1 MRPRGIPGARGPA
14 AAARPLP
21 SCRAAVFIVVAALS
35 CGAGRALADTAGD
48 DAPGR
53 LDLTLE
59 DSVVLALANNRRL
72 LNARL
77 DRAVERFS
85 LRVAENTFRPHVTI
99 GPYIA
104 RTHTDPSTDVD
115 TAGLATRVRLRLP
128 TGGELGLDWEYGG
141 RWTGSGSGG
150 SVSAQPRYANA
161 LTFTFTQPLLRGAGL
176 RVATAPVAIARTSE
190 QINVLALKAT
200 VIDIISSVARRYRD
214 YMQAE
219 RRVDI
224 RTRSLERARALR
236 EVNELLVRT
245 GRMAE
250 RDIVQTDAVIA
261 GRELRLIEA
270 RSALDAARLAF
281 TDILDVD
288 SRTRVRP
295 TGPFGGKLDPEP
307 VRTGLAHGVETALRH
322 RPDYRAA
329 VLRIENARS
338 RVEVAESGR
347 RWALSATVSAKFADD
362 DATAGR
368 AAHRLRSTDY
378 GVRLDLAVPLGRAAA
393 DPARQEYERA
403 VAELGKARNDLAEA
417 RQRIDIEVANAVRD
431 VERTRREVALA
442 RTARELAERT
452 MEIEEEKLRLGLSS
466 NFRVVAFEDDLEAAQ
481 NTELDLVIA
490 YHNALTALDRTL
502 GTTLERWDIAIDA
515 VEGTGAR

>member
-21 SCRAAVFIVVAALS
+21 SCRAAVFIVMAALS

-53 LDLTLE
+53 LDITLE
-59 DSVVLALANNRRL
+59 DSIVLALKNNRRL
-72 LNARL
+72 VNARL

-115 TAGLATRVRLRLP
+115 SAGLATRARLRLP

-141 RWTGSGSGG
+141 RWTGSGRGG
-150 SVSAQPRYANA
+150 VPAQPRHANA
-161 LTFTFTQPLLRGAGL
+161 LTFTFTQPLLRGAGM

-200 VIDIISSVARRYRD
+200 VIDIITSVARRYRD

-250 RDIVQTDAVIA
+250 RDIVQTEAVIA

-270 RSALDAARLAF
+270 RSALDAARLAL

-295 TGPFGGKLDPEP
+295 TGALGGNLDPER

-347 RWALSATVSAKFADD
+347 RWDLSATVSAKFAGD

-403 VAELGKARNDLAEA
+403 VADLGKARNDLAEA

-431 VERTRREVALA
+431 VERTHREVGLA

-502 GTTLERWDIAIDA
+502 GTTLERWGIAIDD
-515 VEGTGAR
+515 VEGAGAR

>member
-35 CGAGRALADTAGD
+35 CCALADTAGG

-72 LNARL
+72 LDARL

-115 TAGLATRVRLRLP
+115 TAGLATRARLRLP
-128 TGGELGLDWEYGG
+128 TGGELGLDWESGG
-141 RWTGSGSGG
+141 RWTGSGGIAS
-150 SVSAQPRYANA
+150 QPRYANA

-176 RVATAPVAIARTSE
+176 RVATAPVGIARLAE
-190 QINVLALKAT
+190 QINVLALEAT
-200 VIDIISSVARRYRD
+200 VIDVVSSVARRYRA

-270 RSALDAARLAF
+270 RSALDAARLAL

-295 TGPFGGKLDPEP
+295 TGALGGNLDPER

-347 RWALSATVSAKFADD
+347 RWALSATVSAKFAGD

-368 AAHRLRSTDY
+368 AAQRLRSTDY

-403 VAELGKARNDLAEA
+403 MAELGKARNDLAEA
-417 RQRIDIEVANAVRD
+417 RQRIDIEVATAVRD
-431 VERTRREVALA
+431 VERTRREVDLA

-466 NFRVVAFEDDLEAAQ
+466 NFRLVAFEDDLEAAQ

-502 GTTLERWDIAIDA
+502 GTTLERWGIAIDDI
-515 VEGTGAR
+515 EGTGAR